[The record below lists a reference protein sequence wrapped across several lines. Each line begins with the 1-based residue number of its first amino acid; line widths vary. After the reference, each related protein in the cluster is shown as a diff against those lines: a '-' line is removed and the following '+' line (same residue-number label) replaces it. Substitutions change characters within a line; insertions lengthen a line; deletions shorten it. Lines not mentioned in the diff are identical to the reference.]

1 MAKRQRAIFVTQT
14 LKEQILMDQKFTSY
28 QRRSR
33 AKTENIEIEKV
44 SDKNFFAGIDGNLIL
59 MF

>member
-44 SDKNFFAGIDGNLIL
+44 SDKNFFAGIDMGI
-59 MF
+59 